1 MMSLANIPA
10 KFTASAPKLAYR
22 DMPATNPDLADA
34 TPFLMLHGVGSS
46 SLSWDELSKNLDGR
60 RIVAPDYRGHGLSDA
75 PTPPYVADDFIADAL
90 RLMDELGLEKVI
102 LVGFSIGATF
112 AARMAVDVP
121 ERLERVVLVSSIAG
135 RTPEQRARAEARAAL
150 IRETPPSETASGS
163 AVRWF
168 SPKFREER
176 PDLVDLEVQV
186 VSANRHAP
194 YAASYQVLVENDPI
208 GFVDQITIPTLIIT
222 GENDEGSTPDMSRAL
237 HERIKGSRLVIE
249 PDVKHYIQIEKAAR
263 LAAEILDFVGASKS
277 AQ

>member
-75 PTPPYVADDFIADAL
+75 PTPPYVAYDFIADAL